1 MSLDD
6 IIKKITSNR
15 ITPRLDFS
23 IKHKTEEF
31 TNNLFHT
38 LFDAISCVA
47 QNIDKL
53 TLQFAEIY
61 NLACFDTTKPCTD
74 IWDNFL
80 QKLPQ
85 LLNKLNL
92 DAAATMNNDPAAN
105 SIEEVYLSYPGF
117 FTIAIYRFSHELYL
131 LNVPLIPRLM
141 NEYAHKVTGI
151 DINPGATIG
160 DAFHIDHG
168 TGVVIGE
175 TAIIK
180 NNVNIYQGVTLG
192 GLYVAKNLE
201 STKRHP
207 TIENNVTIYANATIL
222 GGETIIG
229 ANSTIGGN
237 VWLTESVPENSIV
250 YHTPETKI
258 KIKNS

>member
-38 LFDAISCVA
+38 LFDAKSCVA
-47 QNIDKL
+47 QNINKL
-53 TLQFAEIY
+53 TEQFSEIY
-61 NLACFDTTKPCTD
+61 NLACYNKEKPCAD
-74 IWDNFL
+74 IWDHFL

-92 DAAATMNNDPAAN
+92 DAAATMNNDPAAK

-117 FTIAIYRFSHELYL
+117 FTIAIYRFSHELYA

-141 NEYAHKVTGI
+141 NEYAHKITGI
-151 DINPGATIG
+151 DINPGAIIG
-160 DAFHIDHG
+160 DSFHIDHG

-192 GLYVAKNLE
+192 GLYVAKNLVN
-201 STKRHP
+201 TKRHP

-229 ANSTIGGN
+229 AHSTIGGN
-237 VWLTESVPENSIV
+237 VWLTESVPENSLV
-250 YHTPETKI
+250 YHNPETKVKT
-258 KIKNS
+258 KIK